1 MQHWNLADTCD
12 AAEVP
17 AQDAAAYR
25 LPTCWS
31 DIPAAALTCDV
42 VTSAARLE
50 ELRAEWDDVWHRAA
64 APRHSQSH
72 DWAMAAWQ
80 ISASRRSRDL
90 WVLVMRQ
97 AGRPVL
103 IWPMTLRRKAGCRIA
118 EGLGSDSCDFDP
130 LLVADGPQ
138 AGDAMATA
146 WAYVRACLPAD
157 IVHIPF
163 VAVGSRRAATL
174 AGHGLSRFVDPLP
187 CPVVEIAQTRDWS
200 AYWTSRKKKLRQG
213 IARRQRRLEELGQL
227 EIRWLHDHAEIV
239 TAIDAM
245 LGWKADWARAKGLR
259 AAFLERADYRQFLI
273 AMATRAT
280 DCGQMKV
287 MAALLDGRP
296 IAVSTGSTDGHR
308 FEGYVTT
315 FDRAYDAVAPGTL
328 LLAACL
334 QWCSEQGL
342 DCDMRIGAEPYKLDW
357 ATTDAPVANHDVTLT
372 ARGAAYL
379 ALRVGLFR
387 TRHWRD
393 RLRNALPA
401 GLRAGVKRVLS
412 AYPGNSIH
420 AAATPITAVASQ
432 PMHTIDRL
440 PV

>member
-1 MQHWNLADTCD
+1 MLNWNLADAGD
-12 AAEVP
+12 AVALP
-17 AQDAAAYR
+17 ASDAAAWR
-25 LPTCWS
+25 LPTSWG
-31 DIPAAALTCDV
+31 DIPTAALTCEV
-42 VTSAARLE
+42 VTAPSRLG
-50 ELRAEWDDVWHRAA
+50 ELGPEWDDLWRRAA

-80 ISASRRSRDL
+80 ICASRRSRHL

-130 LLVADGPQ
+130 LLVEDGPLS
-138 AGDAMATA
+138 GDAMATA
-146 WAYVRACLPAD
+146 WAYVRVRLPAD

-163 VAVGSRRAATL
+163 VAVGSPRAATL

-187 CPVVEIAQTRDWS
+187 CPVVEIAATGDWP

-213 IARRQRRLEELGQL
+213 IARRQRRLEELGHFD
-227 EIRWLHDHAEIV
+227 IRWLHDHAEIV

-245 LGWKADWARAKGLR
+245 LGWKANWARAKGLR

-273 AMATRAT
+273 TMATCAT
-280 DCGQMKV
+280 GCGQMKV
-287 MAALLDGRP
+287 MAAMLDGRP
-296 IAVSTGSTDGHR
+296 IAVSIGSADRRR
-308 FEGYVTT
+308 FEGYITT
-315 FDRAYDAVAPGTL
+315 FDRAYDALAPGTL

-334 QWCSEQGL
+334 QWCGEQRL

-357 ATTDAPVANHDVTLT
+357 ATADMPVANHDVTLT
-372 ARGAAYL
+372 RRGAAYL

-387 TRHWRD
+387 ARYWRD
-393 RLRNALPA
+393 RLRGALPA
-401 GLRAGVKRVLS
+401 GLRARVKRALS
-412 AYPGNSIH
+412 
-420 AAATPITAVASQ
+420 T
-432 PMHTIDRL
+432 
-440 PV
+440 